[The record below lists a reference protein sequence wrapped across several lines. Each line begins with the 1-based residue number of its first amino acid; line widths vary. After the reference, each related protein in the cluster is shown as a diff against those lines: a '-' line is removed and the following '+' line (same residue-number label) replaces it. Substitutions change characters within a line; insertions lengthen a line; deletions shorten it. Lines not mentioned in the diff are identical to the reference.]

1 MQIMIQSLLFTADD
15 AGIRDRGGIRYTRQS
30 AIEAM
35 RRLNVEDFIVSSDQ
49 EALLNS
55 IPGL

>member
-15 AGIRDRGGIRYTRQS
+15 AGIHDRGGIRYTRQS